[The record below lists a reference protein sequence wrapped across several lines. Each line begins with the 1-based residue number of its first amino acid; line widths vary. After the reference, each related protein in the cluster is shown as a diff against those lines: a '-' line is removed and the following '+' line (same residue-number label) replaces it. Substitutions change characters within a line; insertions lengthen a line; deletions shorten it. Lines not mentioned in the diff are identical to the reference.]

1 MSNQENPRRIMWLHL
16 GRLFLVYLSVA
27 VVRAANA
34 VFIVSI
40 ALTYPGLSA
49 ATVGQLLAAYS
60 IVEALSGFLC
70 GVIYEVLGLRISLLI
85 ASTVLS
91 LSYMAMDVAPS
102 FSYLLI
108 FNALAGLSASMIL
121 VSSLSAVAEGTM
133 GISAAKRIFGVG
145 GFEASNLG
153 GYAVG
158 FALAGFLEIL
168 GMLRGFMVS
177 SILAFVSIVTSI
189 FITVARSELRTGYKI
204 YQVDRRSLY
213 LVPMWF
219 GMAMIL
225 GVGFLSPK
233 ILGELKLGVSIPF
246 LANISNSYIGSF
258 EDIGANP
265 SIGLLLILAL
275 LGVSL
280 GIMIGSMIS
289 ARIGKGRSL
298 ILGAVSFPAALITAG
313 FTYENLLLY
322 LPLIIILAIPALS
335 IPPTLIT
342 LLADYTDESRRR
354 GPSSGIYVTVL
365 GIGIGLG
372 EILGGKIFDLYGLKI
387 LTILLALLFLILS
400 LPTIIYVNKAKVSI
414 LPS

>member
-1 MSNQENPRRIMWLHL
+1 
-16 GRLFLVYLSVA
+16 
-27 VVRAANA
+27 
-34 VFIVSI
+34 
-40 ALTYPGLSA
+40 
-49 ATVGQLLAAYS
+49 
-60 IVEALSGFLC
+60 
-70 GVIYEVLGLRISLLI
+70 
-85 ASTVLS
+85 
-91 LSYMAMDVAPS
+91 
-102 FSYLLI
+102 
-108 FNALAGLSASMIL
+108 
-121 VSSLSAVAEGTM
+121 
-133 GISAAKRIFGVG
+133 
-145 GFEASNLG
+145 
-153 GYAVG
+153 
-158 FALAGFLEIL
+158 
-168 GMLRGFMVS
+168 MLRGFMVS

-233 ILGELKLGVSIPF
+233 ILSELKLGVSIPF

-289 ARIGKGRSL
+289 AKIGKGRSL

-335 IPPTLIT
+335 IPPTLIA